1 MVILPTV
8 FMGKRLE
15 GALGK
20 ERCDQLLIQVAEGML
35 KELRETSL
43 YFQNIN
49 TQFVTPIEL
58 IDKDKAKEILLLA
71 IEAADDRLIGYTG
84 HTRVIEL
91 RLNELF
97 EEIKN
102 S

>member
-1 MVILPTV
+1 
-8 FMGKRLE
+8 MGKRLE
-15 GALGK
+15 ESLGK
-20 ERCDQLLIQVAEGML
+20 ERCDQLFAQVANGLL
-35 KELRETSL
+35 KDLRENSL
-43 YFQNIN
+43 YSQNVEGD
-49 TQFVTPIEL
+49 FVTPSEL
-58 IDKDKAKEILLLA
+58 ANKDNAKELLLLA

-84 HTRVIEL
+84 YTGVIEV

>member
-1 MVILPTV
+1 MAIFPTV

-15 GALGK
+15 NALGK
-20 ERCDQLLIQVAEGML
+20 ERCNQLLTQVAEGML

-43 YFQNIN
+43 YFQNIEGK
-49 TQFVTPIEL
+49 FVTPSEL

-84 HTRVIEL
+84 HTAVIEV

-97 EEIKN
+97 EETKN